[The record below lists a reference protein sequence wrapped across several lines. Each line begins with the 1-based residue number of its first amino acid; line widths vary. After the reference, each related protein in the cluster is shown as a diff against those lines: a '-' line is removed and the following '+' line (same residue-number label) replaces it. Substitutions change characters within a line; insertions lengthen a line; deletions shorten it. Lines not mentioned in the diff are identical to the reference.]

1 MTMEPFP
8 QRINRRFDH
17 TKHEAFIFY
26 LLSTISLTFS
36 RPFCLNHSLTKKVSI
51 PLNSSNDRCHD
62 CFSSTCEMITMA
74 GSNLLDGCHVISKTI
89 ELSLSILNANSNI
102 ISIEAR

>member
-1 MTMEPFP
+1 MEPFP

-26 LLSTISLTFS
+26 LLSTISLSFS

-51 PLNSSNDRCHD
+51 PLNSSNDVMMFSM
-62 CFSSTCEMITMA
+62 FSSTCEMITMA

-102 ISIEAR
+102 VSIEAR